1 MMIVKKHQKI
11 LKVLSSGCPIDS
23 DFDGIYDY
31 KDIEPFSKSV
41 KYIDDI
47 GRSID
52 RPFVKKIEIKF
63 DTIIVKEVNH

>member
-1 MMIVKKHQKI
+1 MSKTPKNI
-11 LKVLSSGCPIDS
+11 KVLSSGCPIDS

-31 KDIEPFSKSV
+31 TDIEPFSKSV

-52 RPFVKKIEIKF
+52 RPFIKKIEIKF